1 MYNCDLSD
9 STTTE
14 FQKDMTVRAK
24 SLEFLQEYNDNLT
37 QDQRRLFASIL
48 LWITG
53 FEIIDDQKR
62 FITVEVKFYQEFHAT
77 GMDGLIIFK
86 ISKRKNTSI
95 CPEK

>member
-1 MYNCDLSD
+1 MPTCVLNE
-9 STTTE
+9 STV
-14 FQKDMTVRAK
+14 FQKVMTARAK

-62 FITVEVKFYQEFHAT
+62 FITVEVKFYEEFHAT

-86 ISKRKNTSI
+86 IQKRKNTSI